1 VAFCFALLECNLVAK
16 VTNVLDEWTG
26 QDTHSSTPKQHG
38 LIMAGLMDIAYE
50 ICNRTVLAL

>member
-1 VAFCFALLECNLVAK
+1 LLECSLVAK

-38 LIMAGLMDIAYE
+38 LIMAGLMDIAYK